1 VVGGFHEEA
10 GMGVFR
16 DEMQR
21 ALALRGLAPRTCR
34 TYLGWM
40 KRLVRFCR
48 VAPDQL
54 TSEHVRAILLDLTE
68 RRLSFSTFNQALNA
82 ARFFFIEVL
91 KRPFVLEDLRYQK
104 APRRLPVVLSA
115 EEVRRLLT
123 AATPLRDRALLETA
137 YATGMRLGEVLRLK
151 VSDIDSRRMT
161 IRVEQ
166 GKGRKD
172 RYVMLSRTLLE
183 TLREYWRAAK
193 PRHLLFPG
201 LGGKRP
207 LNATIA
213 QRAFGRAKALAG
225 ITKPVSFHTLRH
237 SFATHLIE
245 AGTNVRTIQALLGHR
260 SLQTTERYTHLA
272 YNYVNQTSSP
282 LDRLHKETLAPV

>member
-1 VVGGFHEEA
+1 
-10 GMGVFR
+10 
-16 DEMQR
+16 
-21 ALALRGLAPRTCR
+21 
-34 TYLGWM
+34 M

-54 TSEHVRAILLDLTE
+54 TTEHVRAFLLDLTQG
-68 RRLSFSTFNQALNA
+68 RNASFSTFNQALNA

-91 KRPFVLEDLRYQK
+91 KKPFVLEGLRFQK
-104 APRRLPVVLSA
+104 APRRLPVVMSE
-115 EEVRRLLT
+115 EEVKRLLD
-123 AATPLRDRALLETA
+123 AASPLRDRAILETA

-151 VSDIDSRRMT
+151 VCDIDSRRMM

-172 RYVMLSRTLLE
+172 RYVMLSTSLLE
-183 TLREYWRAAK
+183 TLREYWRASK
-193 PRHLLFPG
+193 PKELLFPG
-201 LGGKRP
+201 LGGNRP

-213 QRAFGRAKALAG
+213 QRAFGYARERAG

-245 AGTNVRTIQALLGHR
+245 SGTNVRTIQALLGHR

-272 YNYVNQTSSP
+272 QNYLNQTSSP
-282 LDRLHKETLAPV
+282 LDRLRREAPKPAV